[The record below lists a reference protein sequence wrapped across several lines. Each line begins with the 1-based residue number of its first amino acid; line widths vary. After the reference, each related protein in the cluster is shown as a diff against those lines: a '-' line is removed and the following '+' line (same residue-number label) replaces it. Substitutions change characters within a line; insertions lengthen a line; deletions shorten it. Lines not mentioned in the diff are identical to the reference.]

1 MELFFAS
8 KIDSGTVR
16 LSSEESLHCV
26 KVLRHR
32 EGDSVEVIDGTGTLF
47 HCTLLDA
54 DPREAVLRIDSCEE
68 GWGALPYRLTLGICP
83 TKNPDRFEWAVEKAT
98 EFGVDSIVPII
109 AERSERRV
117 FKADR
122 ARRIALSATKQSLK
136 ALLPTIPNPVAFRE
150 FLEELRENHLG
161 QQSASYGAAREMG
174 VPGEPILPH
183 LARPSATESP
193 VVPVGV
199 PGDFHEAG
207 GTPDGAHS
215 TPDNM
220 CPADHSHLDHSS
232 HSGLDRSS
240 HSGLDNSSHSGLD
253 PESPSPLRLIAC
265 CFDGATPRVSVREA
279 LEAHPDATDIT
290 VLIGPEGDFSP
301 EEVTAAIAA
310 GFIPVHLGTSRLR
323 TETAAVAAAAF
334 VYFHFI

>member
-26 KVLRHR
+26 RVLRHR
-32 EGDSVEVIDGTGTLF
+32 EGDAVEVIDGAGTLF
-47 HCTLLDA
+47 HCTMLDA
-54 DPREAVLRIDSCEE
+54 DPREAVLRIDSSEE
-68 GWGALPYRLTLGICP
+68 GWNALPYRLTLGICP

-136 ALLPTIPNPVAFRE
+136 ALIPDIPDPTPFRE
-150 FLEELRENHLG
+150 FV
-161 QQSASYGAAREMG
+161 SA
-174 VPGEPILPH
+174 
-183 LARPSATESP
+183 
-193 VVPVGV
+193 
-199 PGDFHEAG
+199 
-207 GTPDGAHS
+207 
-215 TPDNM
+215 
-220 CPADHSHLDHSS
+220 S
-232 HSGLDRSS
+232 HSGPDPLR
-240 HSGLDNSSHSGLD
+240 HSGLD
-253 PESPSPLRLIAC
+253 PESPPPLRLIAC
-265 CFDGATPRVSVREA
+265 CFDGAAPRVSVREA
-279 LEAHPDATDIT
+279 LEAHPDATDIA

-301 EEVTAAIAA
+301 EEVTAAVAA
-310 GFIPVHLGTSRLR
+310 GFIPVHLGDSRLR

-334 VYFHFI
+334 VYYSRLPWR